1 MAIVFVTTTTI
12 SMKRTK
18 FTNILV
24 IARKELSTR
33 IIEYTNAQVDCGE
46 AFFTYKRMYVSLNLA
61 KSPFYQIRS
70 SAYVVVFASR
80 ISVKYT

>member
-46 AFFTYKRMYVSLNLA
+46 AFFYVQTNVR
-61 KSPFYQIRS
+61 KS
-70 SAYVVVFASR
+70 
-80 ISVKYT
+80 

>member
-33 IIEYTNAQVDCGE
+33 IIEYTNVHVDCGE
-46 AFFTYKRMYVSLNLA
+46 AFFYVQTNVR
-61 KSPFYQIRS
+61 KS
-70 SAYVVVFASR
+70 
-80 ISVKYT
+80 